1 MVFIQCLPAAFFT
14 LAGAY
19 QMIMWALG
27 KHRYNINLT
36 ENLKFTFQNHNLD
49 MSLIISTPPAL
60 LCYIPTSPRNYK
72 KEFKDYP
79 RRKAIIP
86 FLI

>member
-1 MVFIQCLPAAFFT
+1 MVCIQCLPAAFFT
-14 LAGAY
+14 IAGAY
-19 QMIMWALG
+19 QMTMWALG
-27 KHRYNINLT
+27 KHRYLGIHYNRKCLESRSGQICRFHTL
-36 ENLKFTFQNHNLD
+36 L
-49 MSLIISTPPAL
+49 PPL
-60 LCYIPTSPRNYK
+60 VLCCIPTSPRNYK